1 MNAWVPLLSIPIEWA
16 ALALLVVACLY
27 WERAGFSGLGVE
39 GAFASAMVG
48 LALGYEWTGSY
59 PLALLIAAGAAVSF
73 ALAAGGLLRAFRT
86 DTAVGALALSLVPV
100 CALQVLYRSGL
111 ELTEGTPP
119 PGLIRGT
126 ALDGTYAEDLAMNP
140 VLWAAPLVVVLW
152 GWILRHTPFG
162 LRVRA
167 FGENP
172 SWRVPGSRPALY
184 RLGAIVLGSLATV
197 PAAALLARTHTA
209 SPPIALGIL
218 ALGCVI
224 ASRWSVLVG
233 VLLAAGPAVARACR
247 PYAGDHAGW
256 AIALEILPYLL
267 ALSYLALLSRRAL
280 RVSFAPR
287 AGTDPDLL

>member
-1 MNAWVPLLSIPIEWA
+1 MSWIPLLSIPIEWA

-48 LALGYEWTGSY
+48 LVLGYEWTSSY
-59 PLALLIAAGAAVSF
+59 ALALLVAAGAAAVF
-73 ALAAGGLLRAFRT
+73 ALFAGGLLRAFRT
-86 DTAVGALALSLVPV
+86 DTAIGALALSLVPV
-100 CALQVLYRSGL
+100 CALQILYRSGPA
-111 ELTEGTPP
+111 LTEGTTP

-126 ALDGTYAEDLAMNP
+126 GIDGTYAEDLALNP
-140 VLWAAPLVVVLW
+140 VLWAAPLVVILA

-172 SWRVPGSRPALY
+172 AWRVPGSRPAID
-184 RLGAIVLGSLATV
+184 RLGAIVLGALWTV
-197 PAAALLARTHTA
+197 PAAALLTRSHPD
-209 SPPIALGIL
+209 SPPLALGIL
-218 ALGCVI
+218 ALACVI
-224 ASRWSVLVG
+224 ASRWSVLGG

-247 PYAGDHAGW
+247 PYAGGHPGW

-267 ALSYLALLSRRAL
+267 SLSYLALLSRRAL

>member
-1 MNAWVPLLSIPIEWA
+1 MSWIPLLSIPIEWA

-48 LALGYEWTGSY
+48 LVLGYEWTSSY
-59 PLALLIAAGAAVSF
+59 PLALSIAAGAAAVF
-73 ALAAGGLLRAFRT
+73 ALFAGGLLRAFRT
-86 DTAVGALALSLVPV
+86 DTAIGALALSLVPV
-100 CALQVLYRSGL
+100 CALQILYRSGPA
-111 ELTEGTPP
+111 LTEGTTP

-126 ALDGTYAEDLAMNP
+126 GIDGTYAEDLALNP
-140 VLWAAPLVVVLW
+140 VLWAAPLVVILA
-152 GWILRHTPFG
+152 GWVLRHTPFG

-172 SWRVPGSRPALY
+172 AWRVPGSRPALD
-184 RLGAIVLGSLATV
+184 RLGAIVLGALWTV
-197 PAAALLARTHTA
+197 PAAALLTRSHPD
-209 SPPIALGIL
+209 SPPLALGIL
-218 ALGCVI
+218 ALACVI
-224 ASRWSVLVG
+224 ASRWSVLGG

-247 PYAGDHAGW
+247 PYAGEHPGW

-267 ALSYLALLSRRAL
+267 SLSYLALLSRRAL